1 MEYEKISTSLM
12 SSLDVLWT
20 VVLGFAP
27 RIFSA
32 LFLLF
37 IGYLVAKL
45 ISKVV
50 KVALIKADVNRLCEK
65 VGLAQLLSS
74 WKISPNLALHISK
87 LSFMFVF
94 LIFLISSADVLEL
107 EGLSN
112 TIDKFIQYLPNIL
125 GAFFVFFL
133 ASVGAHFVREAMH
146 KAGDSLNIDF
156 SKALA
161 NVLYYSLLLIGLVL
175 AIGQLKIETDF
186 LTHVI
191 EILLISSGVAL
202 ALSVGFG
209 SRDVSKNLVSGIYL
223 KESLEEGAQVKVGD
237 YEGEL
242 ISIKPV
248 CFELMDSSGRVIILP
263 NSRLLEIE
271 ILQTAKPS

>member
-1 MEYEKISTSLM
+1 M
-12 SSLDVLWT
+12 
-20 VVLGFAP
+20 
-27 RIFSA
+27 
-32 LFLLF
+32 
-37 IGYLVAKL
+37 
-45 ISKVV
+45 
-50 KVALIKADVNRLCEK
+50 
-65 VGLAQLLSS
+65 
-74 WKISPNLALHISK
+74 
-87 LSFMFVF
+87 
-94 LIFLISSADVLEL
+94 
-107 EGLSN
+107 
-112 TIDKFIQYLPNIL
+112 
-125 GAFFVFFL
+125 
-133 ASVGAHFVREAMH
+133 GAHFVREAMH